1 MQIYVID
8 AGNTSIKLGHFDGGQ
23 LHNVQRF
30 ALDQIDQLLEELRGE
45 NASKIVISSV
55 ISDAISDILLSEF
68 DGFLVNHAMNLPI
81 KMEYLTPNSLGID
94 RLCNA
99 VAVQSEMKTEYG
111 VSIDVGTCIKFDLVH
126 KTKGYLGGSIA
137 PGIDLRFKSLNDY
150 TEKLPLLSNK
160 SKVSLVGNNTETS
173 IRSGVM
179 NGINAEIAGFVAQY
193 ESLFD
198 SLTFFMTGG
207 DASYF
212 DIQVKN
218 DIFAD
223 ENLTLKGLFEIYKHN
238 A

>member
-1 MQIYVID
+1 MQIYLID
-8 AGNTSIKLGHFDGGQ
+8 AGNTSLKLGLYVNNE

-30 ALDQIDQLLEELRGE
+30 AHAALDDLMAQISADG
-45 NASKIVISSV
+45 ASKIVISSV
-55 ISDAISDILLSEF
+55 VSPLISEQLLQRF
-68 DGFLVNHAMNLPI
+68 DGILINSQSKLPI
-81 KMEYLTPNSLGID
+81 SNAYQTKESLGMD

-99 VAVQSEMKTEYG
+99 VAVASQMNTEYG

-126 KTKGYLGGSIA
+126 QTEGYLGGSIS
-137 PGIDLRFKSLNDY
+137 PGIDLRYKSLNTF

-160 SKVSLVGNNTETS
+160 TADAYVGTSTETS
-173 IRSGVM
+173 IRSGVIH
-179 NGINAEIAGFVAQY
+179 GIKAEIEGFIRYYQ
-193 ESLFD
+193 SQFG

-212 DIQVKN
+212 ELQVKN

>member
-8 AGNTSIKLGHFDGGQ
+8 AGNTAIKLGSFNEGQ

-30 ALDQIDQLLEELRGE
+30 AHNEIDSLEEVLRGSK
-45 NASKIVISSV
+45 AAKIVISSV
-55 ISDAISDILLSEF
+55 VNDAVSKALLNEF
-68 DGFLVNHAMNLPI
+68 DGFVVHHQMNLPL
-81 KMEYLTPNSLGID
+81 KMEYRTPDSLGID

-99 VAVQSEMKTEYG
+99 VAVHKEMKTEFG

-126 KTKGYLGGSIA
+126 QEKGYIGGSIA

-160 SKVSLVGNNTETS
+160 SSVAFVGNNTETS

-179 NGINAEIAGFVAQY
+179 NGINAEMAGFVTQY